1 MRDCTVTLIEDAVT
15 ERGSNLDHTDFCV
28 REGASGEGN
37 EKNTPKNIIQIGL
50 CWRKTIDL
58 QESRADL

>member
-37 EKNTPKNIIQIGL
+37 ENYTKNMIQIDL
-50 CWRKTIDL
+50 CWRKP
-58 QESRADL
+58 